1 MSKTYDPVTPQRV
14 AFIGLGVMGGRMA
27 RRLLE
32 HGYPLIVHDIN
43 AQAVKPLAKL
53 GARVAKSP
61 RDVAN
66 HARVVFASLPAP
78 AVLREVALGEDG
90 VARGKKTKILIDLS
104 TTGSKVQQEVAASLQ
119 RTGITLIDAPV
130 SGGATGAEKGAL
142 AVMVADCI
150 PLLLKSDIAIAAVHV
165 GRRGLMNQI
174 ARKTIAAMR
183 DLGAEMI
190 HAYIGP
196 SICGNCYEVS
206 AEIFDEVVSKYPSA
220 DASHR
225 SGKLT
230 LDLVAGL
237 KEDLKDTVVLD
248 LSSCVLEDSHTFSYR
263 RDGTTGRQAGV
274 IWR

>member
-1 MSKTYDPVTPQRV
+1 MPFIFTNREGGYSAPPFDSANLGDHVGDDPIFVKRNREQLESQIGMPIQFMNQVHGDTLVLVEEKVPTPNCDALITTSKQ
-14 AFIGLGVMGGRMA
+14 L
-27 RRLLE
+27 
-32 HGYPLIVHDIN
+32 
-43 AQAVKPLAKL
+43 
-53 GARVAKSP
+53 
-61 RDVAN
+61 
-66 HARVVFASLPAP
+66 
-78 AVLREVALGEDG
+78 
-90 VARGKKTKILIDLS
+90 
-104 TTGSKVQQEVAASLQ
+104 
-119 RTGITLIDAPV
+119 
-130 SGGATGAEKGAL
+130 AL

-165 GRRGLMNQI
+165 GRRGLTNQI
-174 ARKTIAAMR
+174 TRKTISAMR
-183 DLGAEMI
+183 DLGAELI

-196 SICGNCYEVS
+196 SICGDCYEVS
-206 AEIFDEVVSKYPSA
+206 VEIFDEVVAKYPSA
-220 DASHR
+220 NASHR